1 MARSNSRNVNIDDF
15 LDKGWAWFVQIGSWN
30 MKNLATAA
38 LLTCFPAL
46 VFAGGHGSLG
56 GHGTGVTIDT
66 HVMEGKTGGLVMQTT
81 QDVWIW
87 DNPPEGFPAAST
99 ATCNQYIAF
108 GATPQPIG
116 GTFVC
121 RSVDQ
126 DGDITLNTG
135 AFQPDGSAMITSIA
149 ATGKWAA
156 YVGASWI
163 GKTTI
168 QACENGTVYTFTP
181 TN

>member
-1 MARSNSRNVNIDDF
+1 
-15 LDKGWAWFVQIGSWN
+15 

-108 GATPQPIG
+108 GATPQPIA
-116 GTFVC
+116 GTFVRC
-121 RSVDQ
+121 RPI
-126 DGDITLNTG
+126 GHACAIC
-135 AFQPDGSAMITSIA
+135 
-149 ATGKWAA
+149 
-156 YVGASWI
+156 VGMPRAP
-163 GKTTI
+163 
-168 QACENGTVYTFTP
+168 AE
-181 TN
+181 

>member
-1 MARSNSRNVNIDDF
+1 MARSNFRHVNIDGF
-15 LDKGWAWFVQIGSWN
+15 SDKGCTWFIQLGSWN
-30 MKNLATAA
+30 MKNFAAAA
-38 LLTCFPAL
+38 LIACSAAL
-46 VFAGGHGSLG
+46 VFAGGHG
-56 GHGTGVTIDT
+56 TWVTIDT

-126 DGDITLNTG
+126 DGDVTLNTG

-149 ATGKWAA
+149 AIGKWAA

-168 QACENGTVYTFTP
+168 QAGENGTVYTFTP

>member
-1 MARSNSRNVNIDDF
+1 
-15 LDKGWAWFVQIGSWN
+15 
-30 MKNLATAA
+30 MKKTFTAA
-38 LLTCFPAL
+38 LIAVVPTLS
-46 VFAGGHGSLG
+46 FAGGHGDLG
-56 GHGTGVTIDT
+56 GYGTGVTTDT
-66 HVMEGKTGGLVMQTT
+66 HIMEGKTGSLLMQTT

-87 DNPPEGFPAAST
+87 DNPREGFPAAST

-116 GTFVC
+116 GVFVC
-121 RSVDQ
+121 RSVDP
-126 DGDITLNTG
+126 DGDVSLNTG
-135 AFQPDGSAMITSIA
+135 AFQPDGFAMITSIA

-168 QACENGTVYTFTP
+168 QAGESGSVYTFTP
-181 TN
+181 AN

>member
-1 MARSNSRNVNIDDF
+1 
-15 LDKGWAWFVQIGSWN
+15 
-30 MKNLATAA
+30 MKKSILALVA
-38 LLTCFPAL
+38 LLMPAVAL
-46 VFAGGHGSLG
+46 SGGHAELG
-56 GHGTGVTIDT
+56 GYGTGVTIDT

-87 DNPPEGFPAAST
+87 ENPPEGFPAAST

-116 GTFVC
+116 GAFVC
-121 RSVDQ
+121 RSVDA
-126 DGDITLNTG
+126 DGDVTLNTG
-135 AFQPDGSAMITSIA
+135 AFQADGSALITSVA

-156 YVGASWI
+156 YIGASWI

-168 QACENGTVYTFTP
+168 QAGENGTVYTFTP

>member
-1 MARSNSRNVNIDDF
+1 
-15 LDKGWAWFVQIGSWN
+15 
-30 MKNLATAA
+30 MKKIVTAA
-38 LLTCFPAL
+38 LVAFVPAL
-46 VFAGGHGSLG
+46 SFAAGHADLG
-56 GHGTGVTIDT
+56 GYGTGITIDT
-66 HVMEGKTGGLVMQTT
+66 EVMEGKTGGLVMQTT
-81 QDVWIW
+81 QDIWVW

-99 ATCNQYIAF
+99 ATCNQYVAF
-108 GATPQPIG
+108 GTTPQPIG

-121 RSVDQ
+121 RSIDT
-126 DGDITLNTG
+126 DGDVTLNTG
-135 AFQPDGSAMITSIA
+135 TFQPDGSAMITSIA

-168 QACENGTVYTFTP
+168 QAGENATVYTFTP

>member
-1 MARSNSRNVNIDDF
+1 MRKSIIAF
-15 LDKGWAWFVQIGSWN
+15 
-30 MKNLATAA
+30 AA
-38 LLTCFPAL
+38 LLIPSLAIS
-46 VFAGGHGSLG
+46 GGHAELG
-56 GHGTGVTIDT
+56 GYGTGVTVDT

-108 GATPQPIG
+108 AATPQPIG
-116 GTFVC
+116 GVFVC
-121 RSVDQ
+121 RSVDP
-126 DGDITLNTG
+126 DGDVTLNTG
-135 AFQPDGSAMITSIA
+135 TFQPDGSVLLTSVA

-156 YVGASWI
+156 YIGASWI

-168 QACENGTVYTFTP
+168 QAGENGTVYTFTP

>member
-1 MARSNSRNVNIDDF
+1 
-15 LDKGWAWFVQIGSWN
+15 
-30 MKNLATAA
+30 MKKIVIVA
-38 LLTCFPAL
+38 LLAVVPTL
-46 VFAGGHGSLG
+46 SFAGGHGDLG

-116 GTFVC
+116 GVFVC
-121 RSVDQ
+121 RSVDP
-126 DGDITLNTG
+126 DGDVSLNTG

-168 QACENGTVYTFTP
+168 QAGENGTVYTFTP

>member
-1 MARSNSRNVNIDDF
+1 MRKSIIAF
-15 LDKGWAWFVQIGSWN
+15 
-30 MKNLATAA
+30 AA
-38 LLTCFPAL
+38 LLIPSLAIS
-46 VFAGGHGSLG
+46 GGHAELG
-56 GHGTGVTIDT
+56 GYGTGVTVDT
-66 HVMEGKTGGLVMQTT
+66 HVMEGTTGGLVMQTT

-87 DNPPEGFPAAST
+87 ENPPEGFPAAST

-116 GTFVC
+116 GAFVC
-121 RSVDQ
+121 RSVDP
-126 DGDITLNTG
+126 DGDVTLNTG
-135 AFQPDGSAMITSIA
+135 AFQADGSASITSVA

-156 YVGASWI
+156 YIGASWI

-168 QACENGTVYTFTP
+168 QAGENGTVYTFTP